1 MKHINRVLSI
11 LLAASIIYGCG
22 KGSNTEE
29 RNNIAQQV
37 AEEEESR
44 TIHDID
50 QLLKDLPSPSL
61 VPFTLKSVNA
71 EFNSDLIND
80 LKNFEEYQGNEDK
93 MAMNMGV
100 FASDVSYLA
109 AYGFEDQCLS
119 YLKTSHNIAKALG
132 DSTIYDD
139 DHLQK
144 CLGHIKNQDQEEISK
159 LLSELFLTTSLQME
173 EGHHLNMAG
182 LALAGS
188 FIEGMYQ
195 AVVTIDKAPITAENE
210 RLLQPLVKVVLD
222 QEPALKEVIQVLQDL
237 PNDDAISTIVTEL
250 QILDVLYKNE
260 LKEIDE
266 KMQADPNFVVK
277 KHMLVDIDLEIKRI
291 RQWIVE

>member
-1 MKHINRVLSI
+1 MKQITRLLSI
-11 LLAASIIYGCG
+11 IFAATIAYGCSS
-22 KGSNTEE
+22 GSNSDE
-29 RNNIAQQV
+29 RRNLEKIAADE
-37 AEEEESR
+37 AE
-44 TIHDID
+44 TKTVHDID

-71 EFNSDLIND
+71 GFNNDLIND
-80 LKNFEEYQGNEDK
+80 LKNFEKYKGNADK

-109 AYGFEDQCLS
+109 AYGFEDRCLN
-119 YLKTSHNIAKALG
+119 YLKTSHSMAQALG

-139 DHLQK
+139 AHLQN
-144 CLGHIKNQDQEEISK
+144 CMGHIKNQDQKEISK
-159 LLSELFLTTSLQME
+159 LLSELFITTSIQME

-188 FIEGMYQ
+188 FIEGLFQ
-195 AVVTIDKAPITAENE
+195 AVVTIDKSPATEENE
-210 RLLQPLVKVVLD
+210 RLLGPLVKVVLN
-222 QEPALKEVIQVLQDL
+222 QEPALKELIQVLKDL
-237 PNDDAISTIVTEL
+237 PNDDAISTIVTDL
-250 QILDVLYKNE
+250 QILDVLYKGE

-266 KMQADPNFVVK
+266 KMKADPNFVVK
-277 KHMLVDIDLEIKRI
+277 KHMLIDIDLEIKRI

>member
-1 MKHINRVLSI
+1 MKHITRLFPVLFVAVFAYS
-11 LLAASIIYGCG
+11 CG
-22 KGSNTEE
+22 SGSNSEE
-29 RNNIAQQV
+29 RKNLAKIA
-37 AEEEESR
+37 AEEAEKR
-44 TIHDID
+44 TVHDID

-71 EFNSDLIND
+71 GFDVNLIND
-80 LKNFEEYQGNEDK
+80 LKNFEKYKGNADK

-119 YLKTSHNIAKALG
+119 YLKTSHNMAKALG

-139 DHLQK
+139 AHLQD
-144 CLGHIKNQDQEEISK
+144 CMGHIKNQDQEEISK
-159 LLSELFLTTSLQME
+159 LLSELFITTSMQME

-188 FIEGMYQ
+188 FIEGLYQ
-195 AVVTIDKAPITAENE
+195 AVVTIDKAPATEESE
-210 RLLQPLVKVVLD
+210 RLLEPLVKVVLD
-222 QEPALKEVIQVLQDL
+222 QEPALKEVIQVLKDL
-237 PNDDAISTIVTEL
+237 PNDDAISTVVTDL
-250 QILDVLYKNE
+250 QILDVLYKGE

-266 KMQADPNFVVK
+266 KMKADPNFVVK
-277 KHMLVDIDLEIKRI
+277 KHMLIDIDLEIKRI

>member
-1 MKHINRVLSI
+1 MKHIPALFTI
-11 LLAASIIYGCG
+11 LIVVVFTYSCG
-22 KGSNTEE
+22 SGSNSED
-29 RNNIAQQV
+29 RKNIDQMLADK
-37 AEEEESR
+37 AETK

-50 QLLKDLPSPSL
+50 QLLKDLPTPSL

-71 EFNSDLIND
+71 GFDNDLINNLD
-80 LKNFEEYQGNEDK
+80 NVEKYKGNSDK

-109 AYGFEDQCLS
+109 AYGLEDQCLN
-119 YLKTSHNIAKALG
+119 YLKMSHNMAKVLG

-139 DHLQK
+139 THLENWM
-144 CLGHIKNQDQEEISK
+144 GHIKNQNQQEISK
-159 LLSELFLTTSLQME
+159 LLSELFITTSIQME

-188 FIEGMYQ
+188 FIEGLYQ
-195 AVVTIDKAPITAENE
+195 AVVTIDKYSPTEKNE
-210 RLLQPLVKVVLD
+210 ELLRPLVKVVLD
-222 QEPALKEVIQVLQDL
+222 QEPALKEVIQVLNDL

-250 QILDVLYKNE
+250 QILDILFKGG

-266 KMQADPNFVVK
+266 KMKADPNFKIK